1 MSAVD
6 IVGWSALAVIVV
18 GLVLVAARFR
28 RTGWGVALAGG
39 LVALV
44 TAIVDGAGVWW
55 VVPFALLTSC
65 AAVQIEKCL
74 REGGAK

>member
-1 MSAVD
+1 M
-6 IVGWSALAVIVV
+6 
-18 GLVLVAARFR
+18 
-28 RTGWGVALAGG
+28 ALAGG